1 MDNLDHTEKMCTRCK
16 LVKPLHLFFNKA
28 GRSDGKT
35 SHCKECFSK
44 SAKEWKIKNKERVLL
59 KNKEYWDRTKY
70 LTVESRKE
78 RRKKNKERDAANRKL
93 YYQTNPD
100 KKQEKNL
107 RVAEW
112 AKNNPEKV
120 LEKSKR
126 WQARNPGANKKTTDA
141 WREANREWT
150 REYAKKW
157 TSEHPENVAVNWIK
171 RKNSHSRAIVTWAN
185 QEAIKEIY
193 RAARRLEKETGV
205 KHHVDH
211 AVPLRGKT
219 VCGLHCEAN
228 LQILT
233 SQKNMSKGNHYWPD
247 MW

>member
-1 MDNLDHTEKMCTRCK
+1 MADANPTSKACTKCGIIKNLD
-16 LVKPLHLFFNKA
+16 LFFNKS

-44 SAKEWKIKNKERVLL
+44 KTKEYKEKNKQYLAIKNQEL
-59 KNKEYWDRTKY
+59 WHRTKH

-78 RRKKNKERDAANRKL
+78 RRNKNKERDSEKRKI
-93 YYQTNPD
+93 YYQNNPD
-100 KKQEKNL
+100 KKIERYIKN
-107 RVAEW
+107 AEW

-120 LEKSKR
+120 VEKSKR
-126 WQARNPGANKKTTDA
+126 WQAKNPEIKKKILDD

-150 REYAKKW
+150 REYARNW
-157 TSEHPENVAVNWIK
+157 AQEHPEQAAINWVK
-171 RKNSHSRAIVTWAN
+171 RKNNKLRAIVSWAN
-185 QEAIKEIY
+185 QDLIKEIY
-193 RAARRLEKETGV
+193 QEAKRLEVETGI

-211 AVPLRGKT
+211 SVPLGGKT

-233 SQKNMSKGNHYWPD
+233 AQKNMGKGNRHWPD